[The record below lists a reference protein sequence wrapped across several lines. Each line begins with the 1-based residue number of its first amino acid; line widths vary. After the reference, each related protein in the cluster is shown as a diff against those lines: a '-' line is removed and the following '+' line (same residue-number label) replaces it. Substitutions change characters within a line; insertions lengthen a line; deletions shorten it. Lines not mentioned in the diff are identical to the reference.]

1 MMGLLRSFGAPQVC
15 GISTGRRPLVPR
27 RSAGGRSSFH
37 SVSAR
42 IANAPVVLLASL
54 GQAGAGQPLLSW
66 GLAVS
71 NSVPASSH
79 NVARAAGGRSNE
91 DRPPFS

>member
-27 RSAGGRSSFH
+27 RSAGGRSSFPYP
-37 SVSAR
+37 A
-42 IANAPVVLLASL
+42 
-54 GQAGAGQPLLSW
+54 LLS
-66 GLAVS
+66 S
-71 NSVPASSH
+71 P
-79 NVARAAGGRSNE
+79 NVARAAGGRSDE